1 MRTLD
6 LGKVVPEK
14 GIDYFTEAEINEIVE
29 DVAETVIVPEK
40 TSDLT
45 NDSGFIDNTVNNLA
59 NYELK
64 TNTGSVI
71 ELSINSDYVMTL
83 NLKNSAG
90 TTISTQNI
98 DLPLETMVVGASYSN
113 VTKNITLT
121 LQNGTTTSFSVA
133 DLVSGLQTE
142 ITLTNKL
149 SSDLVDDTTSTNK
162 FVTSQEKTN
171 WNNKSDFS
179 GDYDDLTNKPTIPS
193 ALSDLTD
200 DTTHRLVT
208 DTEKTAWNNKQDVMQ
223 FSTMPNASADTV
235 GKIVQYIGTTNANYT
250 NGYFYIGTTDGTN
263 YSWSNIN
270 VQAGSSDSDK
280 LPIYDFLSST
290 QIGTISQF
298 GTTLSADDKTM
309 LAQIINEAYL
319 KGHHSLGINFSF
331 NENYGSS
338 ILFTNIDGNVLL
350 QKKPTGFDLYSVIS
364 RNLSNTSINAID
376 SYMLRINMT
385 WNDDVATVSN
395 AKIFKSTSRFLT
407 TTNES
412 TYTPTSDYNPATKKY
427 VDDKLTTY
435 SGYDATKTQTLK
447 NVNGT
452 LTWVDD

>member
-14 GIDYFTEAEINEIVE
+14 GIDYFTEADINEIVE
-29 DVAETVIVPEK
+29 DVTETVIVPEK
-40 TSDLT
+40 TSDLV
-45 NDSGFIDNTVNNLA
+45 NDSGFIDNTVNNLV

-64 TNTGSVI
+64 TNTGSTI

-83 NLKNSAG
+83 NLKNSQG

-113 VTKNITLT
+113 VTKQITLT
-121 LQNGTTTSFSVA
+121 LQNGNTTSFSVA

-142 ITLTNKL
+142 ITSNNKL
-149 SSDLVDDTTSTNK
+149 SSDLVDDTTSANK
-162 FVTSQEKTN
+162 FVTS
-171 WNNKSDFS
+171 
-179 GDYDDLTNKPTIPS
+179 
-193 ALSDLTD
+193 A
-200 DTTHRLVT
+200 
-208 DTEKTAWNNKQDVMQ
+208 EKTAWNNKQ
-223 FSTMPNASADTV
+223 NALTA
-235 GKIVQYIGTTNANYT
+235 
-250 NGYFYIGTTDGTN
+250 GTN
-263 YSWSNIN
+263 ITIENN
-270 VQAGSSDSDK
+270 VISATGGGSSDSDK

-309 LAQIINEAYL
+309 FAQIINDAYL

-338 ILFTNIDGNVLL
+338 ILFANIDGNILL
-350 QKKPTGFDLYSVIS
+350 QKKPTSFDLYSIITK
-364 RNLSNTSINAID
+364 NLSNTSINAID
-376 SYMLRINMT
+376 SYMLRINMA
-385 WNDDVATVSN
+385 WNDNVATVSN

-412 TYTPTSDYNPATKKY
+412 TYTPTSNYHPATKKY
-427 VDDKLTTY
+427 VDDKPTTY
-435 SGYDATKTQTLK
+435 SGYDATKTQILK
-447 NVNGT
+447 NINGT
-452 LTWVDD
+452 LTWVDE